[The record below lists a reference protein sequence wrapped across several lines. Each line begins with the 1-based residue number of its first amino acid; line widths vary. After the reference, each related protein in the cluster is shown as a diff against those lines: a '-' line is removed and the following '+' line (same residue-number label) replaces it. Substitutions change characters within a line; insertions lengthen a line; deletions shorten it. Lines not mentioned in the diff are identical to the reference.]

1 MSRARNSEGNVLKRV
16 AKLPLVSSALQQASS
31 IYTGVKG
38 RYPLLGFVGGVAEL
52 GVRSASTAA
61 LKQAA
66 PLLQNLEPEIEAVN
80 SFALVGL
87 EQLEKLFPI
96 LQQPTDEVVANLKDT
111 FFSRLDDAQSRLND
125 ELDRAVDR
133 WDKLMQ
139 LSWRLL
145 AEAQES
151 APGRVITA
159 GLDELITQSEAA
171 VANYLLLPPTLRHE
185 WERRVQSYE
194 DEYDDDDDDDDEEPR
209 MWTRIRSLLLCLY
222 LQLYHRL
229 MKLRERLD
237 SALQILGAAAETV
250 GLTQLM
256 AMVESLL
263 QLLLSF
269 YTTQVYRVEELRS
282 FLVAQLTSG
291 IQALKVLPPV
301 QQILALPTQVRTIMN
316 DLLELGQILIQ
327 LLINT
332 IPLYD
337 LVKQVSDLHATNN
350 PVPDEL
356 PESPSSRASA
366 NSLFL
371 KAMDGRPRRRRSLY
385 ARSRRGSASG
395 LPSSPA
401 LSPTPTPVPA
411 NGRKGSL
418 KLDSQPSGPPEH
430 DTLAVPTT
438 DMIRRHSSATEV
450 LLAPIMQLVTQSQR
464 AFEFLSSGPSSED
477 QVIPVVETT
486 EH

>member
-1 MSRARNSEGNVLKRV
+1 MSRARNREGNVLKRV
-16 AKLPLVSSALQQASS
+16 VKLPLVSSALQQASS

-52 GVRSASTAA
+52 GARSASTAA

-96 LQQPTDEVVANLKDT
+96 LQQPTDEVVANLKDA
-111 FFSRLDDAQSRLND
+111 FFSRLDDAQSRVND

-145 AEAQES
+145 AEAQDS

-159 GLDELITQSEAA
+159 GLDELITQSEAV
-171 VANYLLLPPTLRHE
+171 VASYLPLPPTLRHE
-185 WERRVQSYE
+185 WERRVQK
-194 DEYDDDDDDDDEEPR
+194 PR

-237 SALQILGAAAETV
+237 SALQMLGAAAETV

-269 YTTQVYRVEELRS
+269 YTTQVYRVEELR
-282 FLVAQLTSG
+282 FLLVGQLTSG
-291 IQALKVLPPV
+291 MQALKVLPPV

-332 IPLYD
+332 TPLYD
-337 LVKQVSDLHATNN
+337 LVKQVSDLDAANN
-350 PVPDEL
+350 AVPEEL

-366 NSLFL
+366 NSLSL

>member
-1 MSRARNSEGNVLKRV
+1 MSRSRNSEGNVLKRV

-31 IYTGVKG
+31 VYTGVKG

-66 PLLQNLEPEIEAVN
+66 TLLQNLEPEIEAVN
-80 SFALVGL
+80 SYALVGL

-96 LQQPTDEVVANLKDT
+96 LQQPTDEVVANLKDSL
-111 FFSRLDDAQSRLND
+111 FSRLDDAQSRVND
-125 ELDRAVDR
+125 GLDRAVDR
-133 WDKLMQ
+133 WDNLMR

-145 AEAQES
+145 AEAQDS

-159 GLDELITQSEAA
+159 GLDELLTQSEAA
-171 VANYLLLPPTLRHE
+171 VAYYLPLPPTLRHE

-194 DEYDDDDDDDDEEPR
+194 DEDDDDEEEEPR

-229 MKLRERLD
+229 MKLRERLN
-237 SALQILGAAAETV
+237 SALQMLGAAAETV
-250 GLTQLM
+250 GVTQLM

-269 YTTQVYRVEELRS
+269 YTTQVHRVEELRS
-282 FLVAQLTSG
+282 LLMAQLTSG

-332 IPLYD
+332 TPLYD
-337 LVKQVSDLHATNN
+337 LVKQVSDLDAANN
-350 PVPDEL
+350 PIPDEL

-385 ARSRRGSASG
+385 VRSRRASASG
-395 LPSSPA
+395 LPSSPV
-401 LSPTPTPVPA
+401 LSPTPTSVPA

-418 KLDSQPSGPPEH
+418 KLDSQPSGPPEL

-438 DMIRRHSSATEV
+438 DMIRRRSSATEV
-450 LLAPIMQLVTQSQR
+450 LLAPIMQLVTQSQW
-464 AFEFLSSGPSSED
+464 AFEYLSSGPSSED
-477 QVIPVVETT
+477 QIRDV
-486 EH
+486 

>member
-1 MSRARNSEGNVLKRV
+1 MSRTKNSEGNVLKRV
-16 AKLPLVSSALQQASS
+16 AKLPLISSALQQASS
-31 IYTGVKG
+31 VYMGVKG

-80 SFALVGL
+80 RFALVGL
-87 EQLEKLFPI
+87 EQLEKFFPI
-96 LQQPTDEVVANLKDT
+96 LQQPTDEVG
-111 FFSRLDDAQSRLND
+111 
-125 ELDRAVDR
+125 
-133 WDKLMQ
+133 LM
-139 LSWRLL
+139 
-145 AEAQES
+145 
-151 APGRVITA
+151 
-159 GLDELITQSEAA
+159 
-171 VANYLLLPPTLRHE
+171 
-185 WERRVQSYE
+185 
-194 DEYDDDDDDDDEEPR
+194 
-209 MWTRIRSLLLCLY
+209 
-222 LQLYHRL
+222 
-229 MKLRERLD
+229 
-237 SALQILGAAAETV
+237 
-250 GLTQLM
+250 QLM

-269 YTTQVYRVEELRS
+269 YTSQVHRVEELRS
-282 FLVAQLTSG
+282 LLEAQLMSG

-301 QQILALPTQVRTIMN
+301 QQILALPIQVRTIMN

-332 IPLYD
+332 TPLYD
-337 LVKQVSDLHATNN
+337 LVKQVSDLDAANN
-350 PVPDEL
+350 PISGEL

-401 LSPTPTPVPA
+401 LSPTPTPVP

-418 KLDSQPSGPPEH
+418 KLDSQPSGTPEI

-438 DMIRRHSSATEV
+438 DMIRRRSSATEV

>member
-1 MSRARNSEGNVLKRV
+1 IICTNNDRGGLLFRQCC
-16 AKLPLVSSALQQASS
+16 LPCLFFPQA
-31 IYTGVKG
+31 
-38 RYPLLGFVGGVAEL
+38 
-52 GVRSASTAA
+52 
-61 LKQAA
+61 
-66 PLLQNLEPEIEAVN
+66 
-80 SFALVGL
+80 
-87 EQLEKLFPI
+87 
-96 LQQPTDEVVANLKDT
+96 VANLKDA
-111 FFSRLDDAQSRLND
+111 FFSRLDDAQSRVND
-125 ELDRAVDR
+125 ELDRAVDG
-133 WDKLMQ
+133 WDKLIQ
-139 LSWRLL
+139 ISLRLL
-145 AEAQES
+145 AEVQES

-171 VANYLLLPPTLRHE
+171 V
-185 WERRVQSYE
+185 WEIRVQSYE
-194 DEYDDDDDDDDEEPR
+194 DEDNDDEEEEPR

-222 LQLYHRL
+222 IQLYHRL
-229 MKLRERLD
+229 MRLRERLD
-237 SALQILGAAAETV
+237 NLAAQCPTV
-250 GLTQLM
+250 IHVLCSGPVARCQ
-256 AMVESLL
+256 V
-263 QLLLSF
+263 LLSF
-269 YTTQVYRVEELRS
+269 YTSQVHRVEELRS
-282 FLVAQLTSG
+282 LLEAQLTSG

-332 IPLYD
+332 TPLYD
-337 LVKQVSDLHATNN
+337 LVKQVSDLDAANN
-350 PVPDEL
+350 PIPGEL

-371 KAMDGRPRRRRSLY
+371 KAMDSRPRRRRSLY

-401 LSPTPTPVPA
+401 LSPTPTPVP

-418 KLDSQPSGPPEH
+418 KLDSQPSGTPEI

-438 DMIRRHSSATEV
+438 DMIRRRSSATEV

>member
-1 MSRARNSEGNVLKRV
+1 MSKTKNSEGNVLKRV
-16 AKLPLVSSALQQASS
+16 AKLPLISSALQQATSV
-31 IYTGVKG
+31 YMGVKG
-38 RYPLLGFVGGVAEL
+38 RYPLLRFVGGVAEL

-96 LQQPTDEVVANLKDT
+96 LHQPTDEAVADLKDA
-111 FFSRLDDAQSRLND
+111 FFSRLDDAQSRVND

-133 WDKLMQ
+133 WDKLKQ
-139 LSWRLL
+139 LSSRLL

-151 APGRVITA
+151 AAGRVISA

-171 VANYLLLPPTLRHE
+171 VAYYLPLPPTLRLE
-185 WERRVQSYE
+185 WERRVLSYE
-194 DEYDDDDDDDDEEPR
+194 DEDNDDDEEEPR

-229 MKLRERLD
+229 TKLRERLD
-237 SALQILGAAAETV
+237 SVLQMLGAAAETV
-250 GLTQLM
+250 GLMQLM

-269 YTTQVYRVEELRS
+269 YMSQVHRMAELRS
-282 FLVAQLTSG
+282 LLIAQLTSG

-332 IPLYD
+332 TPLYD
-337 LVKQVSDLHATNN
+337 LVKQVSDLDAANS
-350 PVPDEL
+350 PIPDEL
-356 PESPSSRASA
+356 PESPSSPDSA
-366 NSLFL
+366 NSLFF
-371 KAMDGRPRRRRSLY
+371 KAMDGGPRRRRSLHTG
-385 ARSRRGSASG
+385 SHRGSASG

-418 KLDSQPSGPPEH
+418 KLDSQPSGTPEF
-430 DTLAVPTT
+430 DTLAMPTT
-438 DMIRRHSSATEV
+438 DMIRRRSSATEV

-464 AFEFLSSGPSSED
+464 AFEFLSSGPSSDD

>member
-38 RYPLLGFVGGVAEL
+38 RYLLLGLVGGVAEL

-96 LQQPTDEVVANLKDT
+96 LQQPTDEVVANLKDA
-111 FFSRLDDAQSRLND
+111 FFSRLDDAQSRVND

-145 AEAQES
+145 AEAQDS

-171 VANYLLLPPTLRHE
+171 VANYLPLPPTLRLE

-194 DEYDDDDDDDDEEPR
+194 DEEDDDDEEPR

-222 LQLYHRL
+222 FQLYHRL
-229 MKLRERLD
+229 MKLKERLD
-237 SALQILGAAAETV
+237 SALQMLGAAAETV

-282 FLVAQLTSG
+282 LLMVQLTSG

-327 LLINT
+327 LVINT
-332 IPLYD
+332 TPLYD
-337 LVKQVSDLHATNN
+337 LVKQVSDLDAANN

-371 KAMDGRPRRRRSLY
+371 KAMDGRPCRRRSLY

>member
-1 MSRARNSEGNVLKRV
+1 MTV
-16 AKLPLVSSALQQASS
+16 
-31 IYTGVKG
+31 Y
-38 RYPLLGFVGGVAEL
+38 
-52 GVRSASTAA
+52 
-61 LKQAA
+61 
-66 PLLQNLEPEIEAVN
+66 
-80 SFALVGL
+80 
-87 EQLEKLFPI
+87 LFH
-96 LQQPTDEVVANLKDT
+96 QCSVQVVANLKDA
-111 FFSRLDDAQSRLND
+111 FFSKLDGAQSRVND
-125 ELDRAVDR
+125 ELDRAVNR
-133 WDKLMQ
+133 WDKLIA

-171 VANYLLLPPTLRHE
+171 VEYYLPLPPTLRRE
-185 WERRVQSYE
+185 WERGVQSYE
-194 DEYDDDDDDDDEEPR
+194 DEDDDDEEEEPR

-229 MKLRERLD
+229 MKLRERVD
-237 SALQILGAAAETV
+237 SILQMLAAAAETV
-250 GLTQLM
+250 GLMQLM
-256 AMVESLL
+256 QMVESLL

-269 YTTQVYRVEELRS
+269 YTTQVHRVEELRS
-282 FLVAQLTSG
+282 LLVAQLTSG

-301 QQILALPTQVRTIMN
+301 QQIMALPTQVRTIMN

-332 IPLYD
+332 TPLYD
-337 LVKQVSDLHATNN
+337 LMKQVSDLDAANN
-350 PVPDEL
+350 PTPDEL

-395 LPSSPA
+395 LPTSPA
-401 LSPTPTPVPA
+401 PSPTPTPIPA
-411 NGRKGSL
+411 NGSKGSYL
-418 KLDSQPSGPPEH
+418 GPPELG
-430 DTLAVPTT
+430 TLAVPTT
-438 DMIRRHSSATEV
+438 DMIRRRSSATEV
-450 LLAPIMQLVTQSQR
+450 LLAPIMQLVSQSQR